1 MVSLKIVSNVSSKK
15 TPKGIRDDGYHC
27 IVYSDGLM
35 SLRHYHD
42 DGDIFIFGTLVFAPE
57 ISTIFVVDIYG
68 FNFHSFEH
76 QTEFHSIDEMETNA
90 HGITRQSINDVVLDL
105 FPVYITISYGMGDL
119 DVSRQSFSNSIANKS
134 PILANIFPSLVVS
147 KIMQYQLSKWIT
159 EDPYIPFRPEV
170 FELNP
175 NDHRSAFKCF
185 KDIPLVRVFIDAI
198 DE

>member
-1 MVSLKIVSNVSSKK
+1 MY
-15 TPKGIRDDGYHC
+15 DDGHHC
-27 IVYSDGLM
+27 IVYSDGSM

-42 DGDIFIFGTLVFAPE
+42 DGDLFIFGTLVFAPE

-76 QTEFHSIDEMETNA
+76 QTEFHSIDEMENNA
-90 HGITRQSINDVVLDL
+90 HAITRQSINDVVLDL

-147 KIMQYQLSKWIT
+147 KITHYQLPKWVT
-159 EDPYIPFRPEV
+159 NTPHIPFLPEV
-170 FELNP
+170 FELDP
-175 NDHRSAFKCF
+175 NDSRSAFRCF
-185 KDIPLVRVFIDAI
+185 KDIPEVHVYITAT